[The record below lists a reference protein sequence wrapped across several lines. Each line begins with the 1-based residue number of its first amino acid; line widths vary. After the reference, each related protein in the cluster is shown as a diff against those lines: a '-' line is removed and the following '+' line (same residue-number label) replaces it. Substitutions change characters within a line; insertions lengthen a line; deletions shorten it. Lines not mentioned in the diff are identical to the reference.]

1 MTIQGLSLNQNIRVV
16 EKAWVEALSK
26 KSRDQFVEQHS
37 ENVVMY
43 DPTLPN
49 ALKGLAAL
57 GAWLEGLH
65 GVFPDYQVRKVRS
78 FGQDEWIC
86 LEAEESGTMRGPL
99 HGPGGRT
106 IPPTN
111 KSFKIPSTIVCR
123 VVNGKINEVRVYYV
137 VLGLMAQLG
146 LGP

>member
-1 MTIQGLSLNQNIRVV
+1 
-16 EKAWVEALSK
+16 
-26 KSRDQFVEQHS
+26 
-37 ENVVMY
+37 MY

-49 ALKGLAAL
+49 PLKGLAAL
-57 GAWLEGLH
+57 GAWLESLH
-65 GVFPDYQVRKVRS
+65 GMCPDYQVRKVRS

-123 VVNGKINEVRVYYV
+123 VVNGKINEVRVYYD
-137 VLGLMAQLG
+137 VLGLMTQLG

>member
-1 MTIQGLSLNQNIRVV
+1 MSRVFSQV
-16 EKAWVEALSK
+16 SSRQQLKIYSVTLSK
-26 KSRDQFVEQHS
+26 LYRRDELMPTYDDSRVKSQPEHS
-37 ENVVMY
+37 CRG
-43 DPTLPN
+43 
-49 ALKGLAAL
+49 KGM
-57 GAWLEGLH
+57 G
-65 GVFPDYQVRKVRS
+65 RS
-78 FGQDEWIC
+78 AKQDEWIC

-123 VVNGKINEVRVYYV
+123 VVNGKINEVRVYYD

>member
-1 MTIQGLSLNQNIRVV
+1 
-16 EKAWVEALSK
+16 
-26 KSRDQFVEQHS
+26 
-37 ENVVMY
+37 
-43 DPTLPN
+43 
-49 ALKGLAAL
+49 LKGLTAL

-65 GVFPDYQVRKVRS
+65 GMIPDYQVRKVRS

-99 HGPGGRT
+99 HGPRGRT

-123 VVNGKINEVRVYYV
+123 VVNGKINEVRVYYD
-137 VLGLMAQLG
+137 VLGLMTQLG

>member
-1 MTIQGLSLNQNIRVV
+1 MTIQELSLNQNIRVV

-49 ALKGLAAL
+49 PWRGLAAL
-57 GAWLEGLH
+57 GARLEGLH
-65 GVFPDYQVRKVRS
+65 GMFPDYQVRKVRS

-86 LEAEESGTMRGPL
+86 LEAEESGTRGPL
-99 HGPGGRT
+99 HGPGRRT

-111 KSFKIPSTIVCR
+111 KSFKIRSTIVCR
-123 VVNGKINEVRVYYV
+123 VVNGKINEIR
-137 VLGLMAQLG
+137 
-146 LGP
+146 